1 MKDLTLNK
9 ACLAIFPLHDHL
21 SLTLLQQKWLRLFAL
36 PHRQPEAQI
45 KVRWRVF
52 AQNPMRERVIDCLC
66 VYLDSPKS
74 RALNRACVSQFA
86 SW

>member
-45 KVRWRVF
+45 KVRWREF
-52 AQNPMRERVIDCLC
+52 TQNPMRERVIAWNLIAC
-66 VYLDSPKS
+66 DSTWTPSS
-74 RALNRACVSQFA
+74 RAL
-86 SW
+86 